1 MPRTVSTFEWLSPT
15 SRRQNSFK
23 IMNISESDKPKR
35 IAVIGGGISG
45 LSAACY
51 LHHEL
56 QSQGH
61 QFVNSELLANAQV
74 VLFELS
80 SRVGGV
86 IESLDISDASH
97 GNASPCKAST
107 EGPLPFA
114 NIVEKG
120 ADNFATLM
128 PDALE
133 LSRLVGAEDMLIKPR
148 LESRLARVVCRGEI
162 YPIPEGFSLMQ
173 PTRLIPLLRSPIL
186 SISGKLRVL
195 GEFFVSANASDEDE
209 SLKSF
214 AIRRLGKEA
223 FDRLVEP
230 IVGGIFT
237 ADAGLLSMKAAM
249 PQFVEM
255 ERKFGGLIR
264 AARST
269 KSHFIPTQ
277 PNLESSESQLR
288 RSSQKATG
296 ARYDQFL
303 APRLGMNAWLG
314 HIANWLP
321 SGVIQLNSRIDRIE
335 LNRQRQWQLES
346 SNLSAPVKQLLQ
358 EPFDALIIAAPSH
371 VAGRLLKSVDK
382 ELGESLSSIQYAD
395 SAVVCLCVERSEI
408 SKEHLCFGIV
418 IPQIE
423 RRDCLAI
430 SLTSEKYEGR
440 MDGSKVLLRIFMG
453 GAVRPE
459 LMSES
464 DSLLTELAW
473 NEAKSLLRLK
483 TEPSWSRVVRWPSA
497 MPQYHVGHLAR
508 LESIQSRV
516 DALPRL
522 ALAGNAY
529 RGVGIP
535 QCVRSGKVA
544 AKKVLAAR

>member
-1 MPRTVSTFEWLSPT
+1 M
-15 SRRQNSFK
+15 NSLEP
-23 IMNISESDKPKR
+23 NKPQR

-56 QSQGH
+56 KSQGD
-61 QFVNSELLANAQV
+61 QSVSSEAVANSEI
-74 VLFELS
+74 VLFESS

-86 IESLDISDASH
+86 IETLDIR
-97 GNASPCKAST
+97 NAST
-107 EGPLPFA
+107 DGPLPFA

-148 LESRLARVVCRGEI
+148 LESRLARVVCRGSI

-173 PTRLIPLLRSPIL
+173 PTRLLPLLRSPIL
-186 SISGKLRVL
+186 SIPGKLRVL
-195 GEFFVSANASDEDE
+195 AEFFVSKNTRDEDE

-214 AIRRLGKEA
+214 AIRRLGREA

-230 IVGGIFT
+230 IIGGIFT
-237 ADAGLLSMKAAM
+237 ADAGLLSMRAAM

-255 ERKFGGLIR
+255 EQKHGGLIR
-264 AARST
+264 AARNT
-269 KSHFIPTQ
+269 KSHFISTQ

-303 APRLGMNAWLG
+303 APKLGMNAWLSR
-314 HIANWLP
+314 IANWLP
-321 SGVIQLNSRIDRIE
+321 PGVIQLNSRIDRIA
-335 LNRQRQWQLES
+335 LTPQRQWQLES
-346 SNLSAPVKQLLQ
+346 TNPSDPLKQLLQ
-358 EPFDALIIAAPSH
+358 DPFDAMIVAAPSQ
-371 VAGRLLKSVDK
+371 VAGRLLNQVDK
-382 ELGESLSSIQYAD
+382 ELGESLSRIQYAD

-418 IPQIE
+418 VPQVE

-430 SLTSEKYEGR
+430 SLTSEKYVGR
-440 MDGSKVLLRIFMG
+440 MDDSKVLLRIFMG

-464 DSLLTELAW
+464 DSKLAEMAW

-483 TEPSWSRVVRWPSA
+483 TAPSWSHVVRWPSA

-508 LESIQSRV
+508 LEALHARV
-516 DALPRL
+516 DALPRF

-544 AKKVLAAR
+544 AKKVLAAQ